1 MLQPVSWY
9 VWQIFAM
16 SEMSSSIGTEG
27 HQGDLIV
34 YKPKKNQFT
43 FFDQKPIEMIY
54 NTYVIYN
61 PKNHTRAPVIISA
74 ECERKEMLSFLD
86 CRKPNNVLDIG
97 ISYLNYYSKL
107 PSPDDQIIQLL
118 LLEYHVW

>member
-1 MLQPVSWY
+1 
-9 VWQIFAM
+9 M

-54 NTYVIYN
+54 NTCVLYN

-74 ECERKEMLSFLD
+74 ECERKAMLSFLD

-107 PSPDDQIIQLL
+107 PSPLVSYIYIQSL
-118 LLEYHVW
+118 LLEYHV

>member
-1 MLQPVSWY
+1 
-9 VWQIFAM
+9 M

-86 CRKPNNVLDIG
+86 CRKPN
-97 ISYLNYYSKL
+97 YLNYYSKL
-107 PSPDDQIIQLL
+107 PSPLVSYIYTCKEKFL
-118 LLEYHVW
+118 